1 MTQRLQK
8 LMLYVVLLGGA
19 AVFTIPLLWMLST
32 ALKPIDQAMSSPPRL
47 LAYQQLMTVDG
58 ESISVGVENLP
69 SPGAPGDDD
78 YTGPDTPITVQVAYQ
93 WLLQIDGERV
103 PVKPVGTGFDPDTDT
118 VVTVNYH
125 LRAKD
130 GDVWRPARLAE
141 PGVGHED
148 SKQIDVIVI
157 DAEGYMSR
165 VGVAPTDLRKTYD
178 QTIKDTQASFG
189 EIETL
194 AVLPGLLSKSLIP
207 WDDRKDL
214 THVFV
219 EQRAATVGDLHEKI
233 ALRWGNF
240 GKAVEAM
247 KMFPT
252 YLKNTLVLCVLTVIG
267 TVCSSTLVAYG
278 FSRIEWPG
286 RDKVFLVVMA
296 TMMIPFP
303 VVMVPL
309 FTMYKDLGWIGT
321 LKPLWVP
328 TFFAGAFNVFL
339 LRQFFRTI
347 PKGLSE
353 SAKIDGCSELRI
365 FWQIIL
371 PLARPAITVVA
382 LFQFMGTWNDFLGPL
397 IYLTDQEDFTL
408 ALGLQFFQ
416 SKTGGTQWHYLM
428 AASTLVVL
436 PVIALFFLAQKTF
449 IEGISMSGLKG

>member
-1 MTQRLQK
+1 MANRLRK

-19 AVFTIPLLWMLST
+19 AIFTIPLLWMLST
-32 ALKPIDQAMSSPPRL
+32 ALKPIDQAMSSPPRW
-47 LAYQQLMTVDG
+47 LAYKQLMIVDG
-58 ESISVGVENLP
+58 KGLSVGVEKLP
-69 SPGAPGDDD
+69 SPDDEN
-78 YTGPDTPITVQVAYQ
+78 YAGPDTPITVQIAYQ
-93 WLLQIDGERV
+93 WLMQIDGEQV
-103 PVKPVGTGFDPDTDT
+103 PVKPVDSDFDPDATAP
-118 VVTVNYH
+118 VAVTVNYH
-125 LRAKD
+125 LQANTQA
-130 GDVWRPARLAE
+130 GLRPARIAGN
-141 PGVGHED
+141 GVGHED
-148 SKQIDVIVI
+148 DGQVYVVVI
-157 DAEGYMSR
+157 DAEGYMSKIS
-165 VGVAPTDLRKTYD
+165 VDQTDLRKTYD
-178 QTIKDTQASFG
+178 QTIKDTEASFG
-189 EIETL
+189 ETETL
-194 AVLPGLLSKSLIP
+194 TVLPGLLTKSLIP
-207 WDDRKDL
+207 WDDRTEL
-214 THVFV
+214 AHVQV
-219 EQRAATVGDLHEKI
+219 EQRAATVGDLQEKI
-233 ALRWGNF
+233 SLRWGNF
-240 GKAVEAM
+240 AKAIDAM

-309 FTMYKDLGWIGT
+309 FTMFRDLGWIGT

-347 PKGLSE
+347 PKDLSE
-353 SAKIDGCSELRI
+353 SAKIDGCSEIRI

-397 IYLTDQEDFTL
+397 IYLTDQNDFTL

-416 SKTGGTQWHYLM
+416 SKSGGTQWHYLM

>member
-1 MTQRLQK
+1 MADRLRR
-8 LMLYVVLLGGA
+8 LMLYAVLLAGA

-32 ALKPIDQAMSSPPRL
+32 ALKPIDQAMSSPPRW
-47 LAYQQLMTVDG
+47 LAYQQRMTVDG
-58 ESISVGVENLP
+58 ETMSVGVEKIP
-69 SPGAPGDDD
+69 DGAR
-78 YTGPDTPITVQVAYQ
+78 PDTPVTVRIAYQ
-93 WLLQIDGERV
+93 WLLDIDGEQV
-103 PVKPVGTGFDPDTDT
+103 PVKPTDAGFEPGGDVP
-118 VVTVNYH
+118 VEVAVNYH
-125 LRAKD
+125 LQANH
-130 GDVWRPARLAE
+130 GGAWRPARLTGPGAE
-141 PGVGHED
+141 QTPSVP
-148 SKQIDVIVI
+148 VAVTVI
-157 DAEGYMSR
+157 DSEGYMSR
-165 VGVAPTDLRKTYD
+165 VTVDPADLRKTYD
-178 QTIKDTQASFG
+178 RTVKDTEASFG
-189 EIETL
+189 ETQTL
-194 AVLPGLLSKSLIP
+194 TVPSASLEKHLIP

-214 THVFV
+214 AHAFT
-219 EQRAATVGDLHEKI
+219 EQRAATAGDLHEKI

-240 GKAVEAM
+240 GKAIEAM

-252 YLKNTLVLCVLTVIG
+252 YLKNTLILCVLTVIG

-286 RDKVFLVVMA
+286 RDKVFLIVMA

-309 FTMYKDLGWIGT
+309 FTMFRDLGWIGT

-347 PKGLSE
+347 PKDLSE

-397 IYLTDQEDFTL
+397 IYLTDQDDFTL

-416 SKTGGTQWHYLM
+416 SKSGGTQWHYLM
-428 AASTLVVL
+428 AASTLIVL
-436 PVIALFFLAQKTF
+436 PVIVLFFLAQRTF
-449 IEGISMSGLKG
+449 IEGISMSGLKA

>member
-1 MTQRLQK
+1 MAQGLRK
-8 LMLYVVLLGGA
+8 LMLYFVLLAGA
-19 AVFTIPLLWMLST
+19 AIFTIPMLWMLST
-32 ALKPIDQAMSSPPRL
+32 ALKPIDQAMSSPPRW
-47 LAYQQLMTVDG
+47 LAYQLQMAVDG
-58 ESISVGVENLP
+58 EDISVGVEKLP
-69 SPGAPGDDD
+69 DEGVD
-78 YTGPDTPITVQVAYQ
+78 PDTPITVQVAYR
-93 WLLQIDGERV
+93 WLLEIDGEQV
-103 PVKPVGTGFDPDTDT
+103 PVKPAGGGFDPETD
-118 VVTVNYH
+118 VPVTVNANYH
-125 LRAKD
+125 LHADTQSGRRRARIADRGD
-130 GDVWRPARLAE
+130 GLEDGG
-141 PGVGHED
+141 GVA
-148 SKQIDVIVI
+148 VFVI
-157 DAEGYMSR
+157 DDEGYVSR
-165 VGVAPTDLRKTYD
+165 ITVDRSGLHKTYD
-178 QTIKDTQASFG
+178 QTIKDTQGSFA
-189 EIETL
+189 ETETL
-194 AVLPGLLSKSLIP
+194 TVSPTLLSKSLVS
-207 WDDRKDL
+207 WDDRQEL
-214 THVFV
+214 AHVFV
-219 EQRAATVGDLHEKI
+219 EQRPATAGDLHEKI

-240 GKAVEAM
+240 GKAIEAM

-286 RDKVFLVVMA
+286 RDKVFLLVMA

-309 FTMYKDLGWIGT
+309 FTMFRDIGWIGT

-347 PKGLSE
+347 PKDLSE

-416 SKTGGTQWHYLM
+416 SKSGGTQWHYLM

-436 PVIALFFLAQKTF
+436 PVIVLFFLAQKTF

>member
-1 MTQRLQK
+1 MAKRLWK
-8 LMLYVVLLGGA
+8 LMLYVVLIAGA
-19 AVFTIPLLWMLST
+19 AIFTVPLMWMLST
-32 ALKPIDQAMSSPPRL
+32 ALKPIDQAMSSPPRW
-47 LAYQQLMTVDG
+47 LAYQQRMTVEG
-58 ESISVGVENLP
+58 EDISVGVENLP
-69 SPGAPGDDD
+69 EGAGH
-78 YTGPDTPITVQVAYQ
+78 DTPILVGVAYR
-93 WLLQIDGERV
+93 WMLEIDGERV
-103 PVKPVGTGFDPDTDT
+103 PAKPVDPGFDPDSNAPMA
-118 VVTVNYH
+118 VSVNYH
-125 LRAKD
+125 LHVKQA
-130 GDVWRPARLAE
+130 GVWCPARVAE
-141 PGVGHED
+141 PDAEHATDRAV
-148 SKQIDVIVI
+148 DVVWI

-165 VGVAPTDLRKTYD
+165 FTVDQADLRRTYD
-178 QTIKDTQASFG
+178 QTIKDTEASFG
-189 EIETL
+189 ESETL
-194 AVLPGLLSKSLIP
+194 TVSSALLSKSLVP
-207 WDDRKDL
+207 WDDRKEL
-214 THVFV
+214 AHVLID
-219 EQRAATVGDLHEKI
+219 QWTASAGDLHKKI
-233 ALRWGNF
+233 SFRWGNF
-240 GKAVEAM
+240 GKAIEAM

-252 YLKNTLVLCVLTVIG
+252 YLKNTLILCVLTVIG

-303 VVMVPL
+303 VLMVPL
-309 FTMYKDLGWIGT
+309 FSMFRGLGWIGT

-328 TFFAGAFNVFL
+328 AFFAAAFNVFL

-382 LFQFMGTWNDFLGPL
+382 LFQFMTTWNDFLGPL

-416 SKTGGTQWHYLM
+416 SKNGGTQWHYLM